1 MPAVERALV
10 VGGGIG
16 GLTAGIALRQ
26 QGIAVDLV
34 EIKREW
40 TVYGVGIIQPNN
52 ALRALDKI
60 GLAAQCV
67 ERGGPFPGWKIF
79 DALGNFLMDAPSSN
93 AAAPA
98 YPPING
104 ITRPLLH
111 QVLSESAVRHGV
123 DIRLGVTVEAID
135 ETDGHVD
142 VTLTDGR
149 RERYGIVIG
158 ADGAH
163 SQMRSR
169 LFGAELRPAFT
180 GQIVWRYNLPR
191 PAEVVWG
198 HVYYG
203 KRSKVGLTPLS
214 PTLMYMF
221 LVTEEPGN
229 PRFPHEQLADLMR
242 SRLAEHTGL
251 VAELAKLIV
260 DPDGVVYKPMEALRV
275 PPPWHRG
282 RTILIGDAAHTTTP
296 QLAQGAAMAVED
308 AVLLAELLGRGT
320 DLAAIFDEFM
330 RRRFD
335 RAAYVV
341 DTSSTL
347 AHWELLEWR
356 GAPAPEADPGPLLY
370 RASMKLLEDY

>member
-16 GLTAGIALRQ
+16 GLTAAIALRQ
-26 QGIAVDLV
+26 QRIAVDLV

-52 ALRALDKI
+52 ALRALAKI
-60 GLAAQCV
+60 GLADRCV
-67 ERGGPFPGWKIF
+67 AYGASFPGWKIF
-79 DALGNFLMDAPSSN
+79 DVDGNFLMDAPSSN
-93 AAAPA
+93 VAAPA

-111 QVLSESAVRHGV
+111 KVLSENAVQQGV
-123 DIRLGVTVEAID
+123 DIRLGVTVETME
-135 ETDGHVD
+135 ETDDHID

-149 RERYGIVIG
+149 HERYGIVIG
-158 ADGAH
+158 VDGAH
-163 SQMRSR
+163 SQMRAR
-169 LFGAELRPAFT
+169 LFGPEMRPVFT

-191 PAEVVWG
+191 PPEQVWG

-203 KRSKVGLTPLS
+203 RQSKVGLTPLS

-229 PRFPHEQLADLMR
+229 PRFPHEQLAGLMR
-242 SRLAEHTGL
+242 ARLTEHNGL
-251 VAELAKLIV
+251 VAELAQLIT

-275 PPPWHRG
+275 PAPWHRG

-320 DLAAIFDEFM
+320 DLQAIFAEFM

-347 AHWELLEWR
+347 AQWELLEWR
-356 GAPAPEADPGPLLY
+356 GTPAPTPIPARCSTAP
-370 RASMKLLEDY
+370 R